1 MKSLGTVG
9 FRDRE
14 KWSPHTFYRKDDR
27 IMHDR
32 STRYAK
38 EDHESGDEFDE
49 SKWGYLTDARGIT
62 EAIAG
67 AQLATEEATTAAQD
81 ATEKAN
87 EAQEQAQEAMKAAE
101 AANTEAEKAKE
112 ATGIFSENFSITTSD
127 EFILA
132 IVDSEGELLWGIL
145 HDGTVYQ
152 PKGIPEDTK
161 KRLEEFGGFRIVES
175 AEYIFALSDKNDNL
189 VLGIDREG
197 KVVVNKLGGVCDIEQ
212 MDSREYLFTL
222 MDSGDNII
230 LGVAKDGSIRIP
242 KGIPEEQ
249 ERINNLLRRKMSDLE
264 KRLANFKGGTGD
276 WSDNGS
282 MRIPIPR
289 LAIVNILSGVMP
301 TAKSGRGTPG
311 VNCDIPCQWEFWD
324 QQGNYAKI
332 WVKMSCQ
339 GNSSMGFIKKNLAID
354 MFADSSMEDE
364 YIIKFGNWVPQDS
377 FHLKAYYT
385 DAFRGVGVCSYQLYE
400 EIMATRSMT
409 DNAPYKDG
417 FAGNYETIADEY
429 QSNHDLTENYD
440 TGARCFPDGF
450 PVAVYQNGE
459 FYGLYSWQLKKHR
472 DNFHMNKKTA
482 EHVHLDGTL
491 TPDAIWNGNIL
502 WNMFEV
508 RNPKSLICADGSK
521 YDGDRPKEL
530 LGKTDELYDK
540 SDKDKKRTASTKEII
555 IALSGRVGE
564 IRNKD
569 SELGAST
576 IQTQLNSL
584 TTNHTHTSSTGLN
597 AMTSIAFIGRDEWLV
612 YLTKDNSNTNDAN
625 LINWLNARYN
635 AAMAVAG
642 FAAKNVPAID
652 TSKCVKVW
660 ENGALKDPSVWN
672 TLLSQAGLEGYT
684 LDFNGQAGKVYP
696 EGTHISLTA
705 PTDSRCYLKIVNVHD
720 LISAMDA
727 YISEC
732 SQTMRELINEYFN
745 VSFMI
750 DYIIHAQII
759 NNADGFNK
767 NWQWTTWDGKR
778 WAVNPYDLDMSF
790 GGYFIGNITQAPPT
804 GWVGNSTATPIG
816 WVIKYFLADI
826 KERYAQL
833 RNLGLFDPEHV
844 AGLVKKWCDRIGEDL
859 FEKEYEKWPESP
871 CCRDSLINLKYWQ
884 RKTYTN
890 AVTAWTAETTF
901 GNNALSYEGGKVWQS
916 RKAGNIGNKPSED
929 DGTNWLA
936 VSYDPEKQY
945 AEGDTCYHGVSLAS
959 QYRFQCIKPCTGEPP
974 FTGYYNYPPRELGYY
989 DSPYRVLKWVEA
1001 RVRSVDSLMNYTAP
1015 ADLSRAGIIS
1025 RAQIEN
1031 IING

>member
-1 MKSLGTVG
+1 MKSIGTVG

-14 KWSPHTFYRKDDR
+14 KWSPHTFFRKDDR
-27 IMHDR
+27 ILHDR

-38 EDHESGDEFDE
+38 QDHESGDEFDE
-49 SKWGYLTDARGIT
+49 SMWGYLTDARGIT
-62 EAIAG
+62 EALAE
-67 AQLATEEATTAAQD
+67 AQTATEAAATAAQE
-81 ATEKAN
+81 ATEKAA
-87 EAQEQAQEAMKAAE
+87 EAETQAQEAREAAE
-101 AANTEAEKAKE
+101 AANTEAEAAKE
-112 ATGIFSENFSITTSD
+112 ATGIFSENFSISSSD

-132 IVDSEGELLWGIL
+132 IVDAEGTLLWGIR

-152 PKGIPEDTK
+152 PKGIPEETK
-161 KRLEEFGGFRIVES
+161 KRLEEFGGFRIIDS
-175 AEYIFALSDKNDNL
+175 AQYIFAMVDKGDNL
-189 VLGIDREG
+189 VLGIDHKG
-197 KVVVNKLGGVCDIEQ
+197 KAVVNALGGVCDMEQ
-212 MDSREYLFTL
+212 KDSSEYLFTI

-230 LGVAKDGSIRIP
+230 LGVAKDGTVRMP

-249 ERINNLLRRKMSDLE
+249 VSINKRLERKISDLE

-301 TAKSGRGTPG
+301 TAKSGLGTPG

-324 QQGNYAKI
+324 QQGNYSKI

-339 GNSSMGFIKKNLAID
+339 GNSSMSFIKKNLAID

-400 EIMATRSMT
+400 EIMATRSMI
-409 DNAPYKDG
+409 DNAPYKDA
-417 FAGNYETIADEY
+417 FAGNYETIANEY
-429 QSNHDLTENYD
+429 QLNHDLTENYD

-472 DNFHMNKKTA
+472 DNFHMDKKTA
-482 EHVHLDGTL
+482 EHIHLDGTL
-491 TPDAIWNGNIL
+491 TADAIWNGNIQ
-502 WNMFEV
+502 WSMFEV
-508 RNPKSLICADGSK
+508 RNPKSLICTDGSK

-530 LGKTDELYDK
+530 IGKTDDLYDK
-540 SDKDKKRTASTKEII
+540 NDKDMKRTANTKQYII
-555 IALSGRVGE
+555 DLSKRVGE
-564 IRNKD
+564 IRDKD
-569 SELGAST
+569 TELGAST
-576 IQTQLNSL
+576 VQTQLNSL
-584 TTNHTHTSSTGLN
+584 STNHTHTSSTGLN
-597 AMTSIAFIGRDEWLV
+597 AMTSIAFLGRDEVLV
-612 YLTKDNSNTNDAN
+612 YLTKDNTNTNDAT
-625 LINWLNARYN
+625 LINWLNARYS
-635 AAMAVAG
+635 ALMAVEG

-652 TSKCVKVW
+652 TGKCVKVR
-660 ENGALKDPSVWN
+660 ENGALVDSSVWE
-672 TLLSQAGLEGYT
+672 TLLSEAGLEGYT
-684 LDFNGQAGKVYP
+684 LDFNGSTGKVYP
-696 EGTHISLTA
+696 EGTHISLAA
-705 PTDSRCYLKIVNVHD
+705 PTDSRCWLKIVN
-720 LISAMDA
+720 LRTLFNAMDA

-732 SQTMRELINEYFN
+732 SQTMRSLIDTYFN

-767 NWQWTTWDGKR
+767 NWQWTTWDGVR

-790 GGYFIGNITQAPPT
+790 GGYFVGNITQAPPT
-804 GWVGNSTATPIG
+804 GWVGNSTSSPIG
-816 WVIKYFLADI
+816 WVIKYFLTDI

-844 AGLVKKWCDRIGEDL
+844 AGLVKAWCDRIGEDL
-859 FEKEYEKWPESP
+859 FEMEYGKWNESP
-871 CCRDSLINLKYWQ
+871 CCRDSLINLEYWQ

-890 AVTAWTAETTF
+890 TVTAWAAETAF
-901 GNNALSYEGGKVWQS
+901 ANNALAYEGGKVWQS
-916 RKAGNIGNKPSED
+916 LKAANTGNKPSED

-936 VSYDPEKQY
+936 VSYDPDKQY
-945 AEGDTCYHGVSLAS
+945 AEGDTCYHGVSLSS
-959 QYRFQCIKPCTGEPP
+959 QYRFQCVKPCAGEPP
-974 FTGYYNYPPRELGYY
+974 FTGYYNSYPRELGYF

-1001 RVRSVDSLMNYTAP
+1001 RVGSVDGFMGYTRP
-1015 ADLSRAGIIS
+1015 ADLSRASVIS
-1025 RAQIEN
+1025 PAMIEN